1 MLRVLYPPVNPAPTM
16 RIQSAANRCDT
27 ARKAPRLKASLKC
40 FGLLMCLFHFGVCP
54 AQPRLSAS
62 VQADLL
68 REKIHAQVES
78 NDDAAALVSLD
89 QYHKLAQRMQLG
101 FPPSLYLVE
110 AKAAHEAGDAIRA
123 LSALVEYLNR
133 ANRHSEQYKE
143 ALVLYPQYQLA
154 EGAGGP
160 AQPRPAPSVQADL
173 LREKIYAQVKSND
186 AAAAMVSLD
195 QYHKLAQRLQLR
207 FPPPLYFIEAKT
219 AHEAGDP
226 TRALSALVEFLH
238 RANRHSDQ
246 YKEALGLY
254 PQYQQL
260 AQGAATHT

>member
-1 MLRVLYPPVNPAPTM
+1 MCIP
-16 RIQSAANRCDT
+16 SAANRCD
-27 ARKAPRLKASLKC
+27 ALRKAIRVRVGLSCL
-40 FGLLMCLFHFGVCP
+40 GLLMGLFHFGVCA
-54 AQPRLSAS
+54 AQPRPSAN

-68 REKIHAQVES
+68 REKIYAQVKA

-89 QYHKLAQRMQLG
+89 QYHKLAQRMQLR

-110 AKAAHEAGDAIRA
+110 ARAAHEAGDATRA

-133 ANRHSEQYKE
+133 ANRHSDQYKE
-143 ALVLYPQYQLA
+143 ALALYPQYQLV
-154 EGAGGP
+154 AGGGDP
-160 AQPRPAPSVQADL
+160 PRPRPAASVQADL

-186 AAAAMVSLD
+186 AAAALVSLD
-195 QYHKLAQRLQLR
+195 QYHKLAQRLRLR

-219 AHEAGDP
+219 AHEAGDA

-260 AQGAATHT
+260 AEGAAAHT

>member
-1 MLRVLYPPVNPAPTM
+1 MNTALAAAIRRPNM
-16 RIQSAANRCDT
+16 CIQSAANRCD
-27 ARKAPRLKASLKC
+27 ALRQAPRVKVNLKC
-40 FGLLMCLFHFGVCP
+40 LGLLMCLFHFGVCA
-54 AQPRLSAS
+54 AQPRPSVS

-68 REKIHAQVES
+68 REKIYAQVKS

-89 QYHKLAQRMQLG
+89 QYHRLAQRTQSR
-101 FPPSLYLVE
+101 FPPSLYLIE
-110 AKAAHEAGDAIRA
+110 AKAAHEASDATRA
-123 LSALVEYLNR
+123 LSALVGYLNR

-143 ALVLYPQYQLA
+143 ALALYPQYQIAAGDGGLA
-154 EGAGGP
+154 P
-160 AQPRPAPSVQADL
+160 PRLAPSVQADL

-219 AHEAGDP
+219 AHEAGDA

-254 PQYQQL
+254 PQYRQL
-260 AQGAATHT
+260 AEGAAAHT